1 MVEGRR
7 FRRELSGWLLR
18 GGVCALPSAGLA
30 LCVIPPSVAS
40 VGGMLTG
47 FALVV
52 AAFAAACS
60 RLDPNGPP
68 WGRALRIAAW
78 IRAGLAVGPGLYL
91 DMLTGGLLMSLFR
104 VDNARDAVARFAS
117 VLLTTLAQ
125 GALVALEVFL
135 LATVLLLSRLVRR

>member
-1 MVEGRR
+1 MVDKRR
-7 FRRELSGWLLR
+7 FMLELPGWLLR
-18 GGVCALPSAGLA
+18 GGACALPSAWFAFCVIRPGLA
-30 LCVIPPSVAS
+30 MLAGI
-40 VGGMLTG
+40 LTG

-60 RLDPNGPP
+60 RLDPDGPP

-78 IRAGLAVGPGLYL
+78 IRAGLSVGPGLYL
-91 DMLTGGLLMSLFR
+91 DAITGGLCMGMFQ
-104 VDNARDAVARFAS
+104 VEGARGAVALFAL
-117 VLLTTLAQ
+117 VLATTLAQ